1 MTSPTEPPSGKTP
14 RGRATREALLN
25 ATIRLVREVGYA
37 QTTTRAVS
45 AAAGV
50 AEGTLYR
57 HFPNKA
63 ALLLGAVMH
72 QSEPILARVAEL
84 PARAGHGTVAANLT
98 DCLTELT
105 RMREVLLPLE
115 LALLTDPELVRQTRQ
130 PPPRELDPAVQ
141 LAAYLEAEQKLGRVR
156 GDVSA
161 RSAAVVLLATLFGL
175 QAAPPGAREHMG
187 AVSVADAVDIVLV
200 GLVGPRHPDEDAGP
214 PG

>member
-1 MTSPTEPPSGKTP
+1 MQ
-14 RGRATREALLN
+14 
-25 ATIRLVREVGYA
+25 LVREVGYA

-63 ALLLGAVMH
+63 SLLLGAVMH
-72 QSEPILARVAEL
+72 QSAPILARVAEL
-84 PARAGHGTVAANLT
+84 PARAGHGTVAGNLT

-105 RMREVLLPLE
+105 RLREVMLPLE
-115 LALLTDPELVRQTRQ
+115 LALLTDPELARPVRQ

-156 GDVSA
+156 SDVPA

-175 QAAPPGAREHMG
+175 QAAPAGAREHVG
-187 AVSVADAVDIVLV
+187 AVSVGDAVDIVLV
-200 GLVGPRHPDEDAGP
+200 GLSARRPDDDAGP
-214 PG
+214 LVAGR